1 MLDLSTLYVMVSLA
15 SIVAGLIHVVPWATG
30 RFDSCAAWWGFGHI
44 LLGITAAGAVIRE
57 LGGGE
62 FITRLGNPMAIMAYA
77 AIFIGL
83 RTFAYPD
90 SRNRLLL
97 AGAFVAGIP
106 LYFSVAPGE
115 LGMRIAY
122 LSVIRS
128 IFDAAIVLIAIRLA
142 RRESLHTAWIVVA
155 LFTPTVP
162 LFLARAWSALRGD
175 IGISVTGMH
184 GGIAAWLTALPI
196 SFIIFRGIALMTMEA
211 ERGHQLLT
219 ALLERDPL
227 TDALNRSGFDR
238 RAARWRGGGAALVID
253 VDHFKILNDRC
264 GHATG
269 DAALVALVRAAKAAL
284 PQDGRIFRWGGDEF
298 VCILPGAD
306 MADAEAVAAA
316 IGARYGSA
324 MQAIAPADLPVSI
337 SVGCALGDLT
347 DSAAM
352 IAAADADMYA
362 VKQHGRERTP
372 FLQRSVAETRPS
384 SRLISHAQH
393 G

>member
-30 RFDSCAAWWGFGHI
+30 RFDRCAAWWGFGHI
-44 LLGITAAGAVIRE
+44 LLGITAGGALIRE

-62 FITRLGNPMAIMAYA
+62 FIARFGNPLAIMAYA

-106 LYFSVAPGE
+106 LYFSVSPEE
-115 LGMRIAY
+115 LGLRIAY
-122 LSVIRS
+122 LSVVRAM
-128 IFDAAIVLIAIRLA
+128 FDAAIVLIAIRLA

-155 LFTPTVP
+155 LFAPTVP
-162 LFLARAWSALRGD
+162 LFLVRAWSSLQGD
-175 IGISVTGMH
+175 VGVSIASPQTGIV
-184 GGIAAWLTALPI
+184 AWLTALPI
-196 SFIIFRGIALMTMEA
+196 SFIIFRGIALLTMEA

-227 TDALNRSGFDR
+227 TDALNRSGFER

-306 MADAEAVAAA
+306 MADADATAAA

-337 SVGCALGDLT
+337 SVGCAVGDLT
-347 DSAAM
+347 DSATL
-352 IAAADADMYA
+352 IAAADADMYV
-362 VKQHGRERTP
+362 VKQRRHERTSFP
-372 FLQRSVAETRPS
+372 QRSVAESYPS
-384 SRLISHAQH
+384 STLISHAQH